1 METATETN
9 QNNRELTATEIKIA
23 IAQIED
29 RLMRV
34 VNAQSDLTYFV
45 SGGSEQS
52 ELDKLMN
59 EVTEELQ
66 WAEEER
72 IINKKSIELRAR
84 YDIPEGVHIFHA
96 DLDCALIKETSKK
109 FISYISSFVKGK
121 LTEDAAWG
129 MILFFEEFAECDY
142 GWILIERPMGFYNQ
156 PSREDMD
163 DIQNEIISIG
173 TRSRSKNKYLTSKI
187 GSPFT

>member
-1 METATETN
+1 
-9 QNNRELTATEIKIA
+9 
-23 IAQIED
+23 
-29 RLMRV
+29 MRV
-34 VNAQSDLTYFV
+34 ANAQSDLTYFIN
-45 SGGSEQS
+45 GGAEQP

-59 EVTEELQ
+59 EVPEELAN
-66 WAEEER
+66 AEQER
-72 IINKKSIELRAR
+72 IINKKSIELRAK
-84 YDIPEGVHIFHA
+84 YDIPEGVHIFYA
-96 DLDCALIKETSKK
+96 DWDCALIKEDAKK

-129 MILFFEEFAECDY
+129 LILYFEEFAECDY

-156 PSREDMD
+156 PSRDDMG
-163 DIQNEIISIG
+163 DIQKEIISIG